1 MVEMIVNY
9 WLEFLLGIISS
20 GLIALC
26 TYLYKLYKKEK
37 KRKKTEND
45 QFIINEVKNIMNDH
59 DKDILKLIRQEELA
73 SSKADAQAEE
83 KMKQIQNELG
93 ILKQGMLSVQGKQ
106 FKDECRMLLKED
118 HHITLEE
125 YENISREH
133 KVYNSLEGNHE
144 GDELFRLVGV
154 KYNSQ
159 IAK

>member
-37 KRKKTEND
+37 KRKKTEDD

-73 SSKADAQAEE
+73 SSKADA
-83 KMKQIQNELG
+83 
-93 ILKQGMLSVQGKQ
+93 
-106 FKDECRMLLKED
+106 
-118 HHITLEE
+118 
-125 YENISREH
+125 
-133 KVYNSLEGNHE
+133 
-144 GDELFRLVGV
+144 
-154 KYNSQ
+154 
-159 IAK
+159 